1 MAKNYISYKKFLE
14 IIPSEVNKRL
24 KTSQPNFVLIWGASA
39 SGKTTIAKKMMSIID
54 DSALISIDSYLTE
67 SLLEKKFNHTSE
79 NPRIPYIEGLDPEIW
94 DLNDLNNDLLD
105 LSLNKSIKLPIYNYS
120 TKKREG
126 YVRQDS
132 KKIVFLEGSYSM
144 NNKISDKAILS
155 ILIQADLHDRLIRK
169 IVRTVVINRRND
181 IDSSIHRYLTQTHPS
196 LNYYFNLYKKRSDF
210 IIKNPLDPVIEFS
223 QFAKKNSLSQSNFK
237 LLIPK
242 KSTGITREKEQLQFD
257 TADNTLAYL
266 IEDRLIFSIEIRLD
280 TYWLLR
286 KYYKVKN

>member
-1 MAKNYISYKKFLE
+1 MAKNYIPYKKFIE
-14 IIPSEVNKRL
+14 IIPSEIDKRL

-39 SGKTTIAKKMMSIID
+39 SGKTTVAKKLMSITN
-54 DSALISIDSYLTE
+54 DSAIISVDSYLTE
-67 SLLEKKFNHTSE
+67 SLLEKKFNHTSK
-79 NPRIPYIEGLDPEIW
+79 NPLIPYIEGLDPGIW
-94 DLNDLNNDLLD
+94 DLNDLNNDLLN

-126 YVRQDS
+126 YVRQDP
-132 KKIVFLEGSYSM
+132 KKIIFLEGSYSM
-144 NNKISDKAILS
+144 NNKIADKAILS

-169 IVRTVVINRRND
+169 IVRTVVVNRRKD

-210 IIKNPLDPVIEFS
+210 IIQNSLDPVNEFG
-223 QFAKKNSLSQSNFK
+223 QFARNNSLLQSNFQ

-257 TADNTLAYL
+257 PADNTLAYL